1 MTRLESLVAAAA
13 LAGSAT
19 APAAAQ
25 YGQYQQPYP
34 QQPYQQPYEQQQQPY
49 QQYPQSYP
57 QQPYQQQVPS
67 YPYSGQ
73 NYGNEQSEIGAIVD
87 SMIGNRYAVS
97 DRQAIH
103 SCAWAAVQR
112 ARSYGISGYGGG
124 YNGYGYGYGRHL
136 RVTSIND
143 VQRRTMVLRVR
154 GTLGRGGSYG
164 GYGGPGYAN
173 PGYNGPGYG
182 NPGYGASGYARPEFS
197 FTCDVGYNGYVQ
209 NVRVESLY
217 RHY

>member
-1 MTRLESLVAAAA
+1 MTRFEPLIAAAA
-13 LAGSAT
+13 LAGSAA

-25 YGQYQQPYP
+25 YDQYQPQYP
-34 QQPYQQPYEQQQQPY
+34 QQPYQQPYGQ
-49 QQYPQSYP
+49 QQYPQNPQYPESYP
-57 QQPYQQQVPS
+57 QQPYQQQGPS
-67 YPYSGQ
+67 YPYPGQ
-73 NYGNEQSEIGAIVD
+73 NYGNEQSEIGAVVD
-87 SMIGNRYAVS
+87 SIIGNRYAVS

-112 ARSYGISGYGGG
+112 ARSYGVSGYGGG
-124 YNGYGYGYGRHL
+124 GYGGGYGYARHL

-143 VQRRTMVLRVR
+143 VQRRTLVLRVR
-154 GTLGRGGSYG
+154 GTLGRGG
-164 GYGGPGYAN
+164 GYGN

-182 NPGYGASGYARPEFS
+182 NPGYAGGYARPEFS

-217 RHY
+217 RNY